1 MRYKI
6 TFEISKLEERN
17 LVYRERFKEAERKK
31 KFDISKTCK
40 CLEVFSFYTMYLNL
54 KAKKMFMYY
63 FIIDYFNVTCFKKNL
78 FVYLFKK

>member
-31 KFDISKTCK
+31 K
-40 CLEVFSFYTMYLNL
+40 
-54 KAKKMFMYY
+54 
-63 FIIDYFNVTCFKKNL
+63 
-78 FVYLFKK
+78 